1 MGPAAL
7 QRSGRAAVL
16 ALFLL
21 GAPLQALGDHRQ
33 SFVGG
38 LEDLPLMDG
47 LAEDRAAGL
56 IFDKPDGRLVDAYAA
71 GPVTP
76 DAVAAFY
83 RETLPEL
90 GWRVVAPLTFEREGE
105 RLTIEAEAL
114 AGEVLVRFH
123 LAPR

>member
-7 QRSGRAAVL
+7 QKSGRAVLL

-21 GAPLQALGDHRQ
+21 GAPLEALGDHRQ

-56 IFDKPDGRLVDAYAA
+56 VFDKPDGRLVDAYAA

-90 GWRVVAPLTFEREGE
+90 GWRVIGPLTFEREGE
-105 RLTIEAEAL
+105 RLTIETEAL